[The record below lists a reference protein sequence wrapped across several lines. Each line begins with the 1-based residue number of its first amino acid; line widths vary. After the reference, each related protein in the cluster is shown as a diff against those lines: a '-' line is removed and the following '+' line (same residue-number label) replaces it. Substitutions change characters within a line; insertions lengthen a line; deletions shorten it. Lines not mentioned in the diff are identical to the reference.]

1 MNVWHMSD
9 DVLPGMSE
17 PSPAFEKPARSA
29 DQRRTQRQAADIKAG
44 RHPLTG
50 GPLHE
55 QADTTARKSDP
66 AGLSYRC
73 GTCIH
78 RVSLNH
84 HSGYWPKCD
93 LSTITHGQ
101 ASDVRAWWPACPK
114 WEQS

>member
-1 MNVWHMSD
+1 MTA
-9 DVLPGMSE
+9 DVLPGMPE
-17 PSPAFEKPARSA
+17 PSPAFEAPKRSEG
-29 DQRRTQRQAADIKAG
+29 QRMTERQAQDVRKG

-55 QADTTARKSDP
+55 RADTTARPGDP
-66 AGLSYRC
+66 GNPAERLYRC
-73 GTCIH
+73 GSCVH

-84 HSGYWPKCD
+84 HGEYWPKCD

-101 ASDVRAWWPACPK
+101 ASDVRAWWPACPR

>member
-1 MNVWHMSD
+1 MTA
-9 DVLPGMSE
+9 DVLPGMPE
-17 PSPAFEKPARSA
+17 PSPVFEKPPRSA
-29 DQRRTQRQAADIKAG
+29 GQRMTERQAQDVKAG

-55 QADTTARKSDP
+55 RADTTARPKDP
-66 AGLSYRC
+66 GNPSERLYRC
-73 GTCIH
+73 GSCIH

-84 HSGYWPKCD
+84 HGEYWPKCD

-101 ASDVRAWWPACPK
+101 ASDVRAWWPACPR